1 MRYLK
6 QMMFLTTYTEISS
19 TKTTNSKSSKYKV
32 TYVQYTCSNE
42 KQNMIYCLVNSI
54 AKVVQTPERFILR

>member
-1 MRYLK
+1 MRHLK
-6 QMMFLTTYTEISS
+6 KMMFLTTYTEIS
-19 TKTTNSKSSKYKV
+19 TKTTKSKTSKYNKV

-42 KQNMIYCLVNSI
+42 KLNTIYCLVNSI